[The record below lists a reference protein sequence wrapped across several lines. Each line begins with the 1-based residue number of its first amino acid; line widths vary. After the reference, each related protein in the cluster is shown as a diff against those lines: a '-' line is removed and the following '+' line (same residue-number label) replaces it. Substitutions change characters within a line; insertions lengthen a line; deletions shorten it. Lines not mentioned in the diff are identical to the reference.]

1 MAQQPEHYTPQYIN
15 NHQRNPFAPSY
26 GLGGSGY
33 QAQPTYV
40 IHQKS
45 VLISYLLWF
54 FLGVFG
60 AHKFYLRQPMMG
72 IFYLI
77 LHGLGW
83 LTAPIFIGYGFFF
96 ILGLLLFI
104 DLFTVPIRVGL
115 MNSLANRRIF

>member
-26 GLGGSGY
+26 GLGGPGY
-33 QAQPTYV
+33 QSQPTYV

-83 LTAPIFIGYGFFF
+83 LTAPIFIGYGFFVL
-96 ILGLLLFI
+96 LGLLLFI
-104 DLFTVPIRVGL
+104 DLFTMPIRVGL